1 MIFEP
6 LVSPLFSTTSLS
18 ILTFL
23 LSLAGMIFFF
33 KTKKVSKH
41 YRNIFSLLLFFAG
54 MMSMG
59 SALFGWFYGERIGQ
73 VKVEENQFETAYGAI
88 PFSSIKN
95 ILLKKESLS
104 NSLMTP
110 SVTTDY
116 HNRLIIISNS
126 NQFYFF
132 SEENYP
138 IKKMISPMR
147 KAWQTATKKGAPD

>member
-23 LSLAGMIFFF
+23 FSLVGMIFFF

-73 VKVEENQFETAYGAI
+73 VKVEENRFETAYGAV
-88 PFSSIKN
+88 PFSDVKN
-95 ILLKKESLS
+95 ILVKKENLS

-110 SVTTDY
+110 SVSSNY

-126 NQFYFF
+126 GRFYFF

-138 IKKMISPMR
+138 INKMIGPMR
-147 KAWQTATKKGAPD
+147 QAWQTATKKGASE